1 MHKQAHFV
9 LLASIVIAC
18 CSAVCAQDLPYRPLF
33 SKADSR
39 AIYGKSAFPEPLLAP
54 EMDVERE
61 LRFDWLHQEKT
72 GVRSDEVKA
81 EIEYSF
87 GLLTLEVEAPYER
100 EEEHG
105 HAIDGMGSIELSARY
120 PLWQYV
126 SPGAA
131 FEYTLA
137 GALEVAVP
145 SGSRISKDTE
155 IVPQLY
161 QLMRLGDHFTLQT
174 SVGYSALMGPEA
186 GGVGTLEYAVVAGYS
201 IDHSQLP
208 IPGVLRLIPMAELV
222 GERAFSGADQDVNR
236 LRGVLGMRFLF
247 DSLANGAI
255 QPRFGIGY
263 VAPLNSAARDE
274 FRWGIIASFVLEFP

>member
-1 MHKQAHFV
+1 MSKAF
-9 LLASIVIAC
+9 LTFGFLFL
-18 CSAVCAQDLPYRPLF
+18 SALFSNVCAQDLPYRPVF
-33 SKADSR
+33 GKIDSR

-54 EMDVERE
+54 EMDVEKE
-61 LRFDWLHQEKT
+61 LRFDWLHQEKS
-72 GVRSDEVKA
+72 GIRSDEVKA
-81 EIEYSF
+81 EVEYSF
-87 GLLTLEVEAPYER
+87 GFLTLEVEAPYER

-105 HAIDGMGSIELSARY
+105 HTIDGLGSIELSARY

-126 SPGAA
+126 SPGAK
-131 FEYTLA
+131 FEYTLV

-161 QLMRLGDHFTLQT
+161 QLMRFGDHFTLQA
-174 SVGYSALMGPEA
+174 SVGYSALMGPEE
-186 GGVGTLEYAVVAGYS
+186 GGVGTLEYALVAGYS
-201 IDHSQLP
+201 IDHSDLP
-208 IPGVLRLIPMAELV
+208 IPGVLRAIPMAELV
-222 GERAFSGADQDVNR
+222 GERAFNGELQDVNR
-236 LRGVLGMRFLF
+236 LQGVLGMRILF
-247 DSLANGAI
+247 DSLANGAV